1 MQSTVQLF
9 NTALARLG
17 GEQLDERISP
27 QEKDTLGMLC
37 ENLFPHVLD
46 LTLAAHAWSFAQR
59 RAVLVLVQVVDT
71 DHPYPYAYAL
81 PSDCVHALR
90 LDGCGSRCDA
100 GSYGWRPQS
109 AGALNRSPAYI
120 IEGDTL
126 RATVSSA
133 TLLYVQRVTDPRRW
147 PPTFA
152 DVLAWE
158 MAAELAS
165 AKLNDSRK
173 QQWAT
178 HNYELALERAIARD
192 CRSQNRFQP
201 VSGWQAARFGTAMP
215 QPERF

>member
-17 GEQLDERISP
+17 GEQLDDRISP
-27 QEKDTLGMLC
+27 QETDTLGTLC
-37 ENLFPHVLD
+37 DNLFPHVLD
-46 LTLAAHAWSFAQR
+46 LTLASHAWSFAQR
-59 RAVLVLVQVVDT
+59 RAVLALVQVVDT

-90 LDGCGSRCDA
+90 LDGL
-100 GSYGWRPQS
+100 
-109 AGALNRSPAYI
+109 GAPKRSPAYI

-126 RATVSSA
+126 RATVSGA

-152 DVLAWE
+152 DVLAWA

-173 QQWAT
+173 QQWARQT
-178 HNYELALERAIARD
+178 YDLALERAIARD
-192 CRSQNRFQP
+192 CRSQNKFQP
-201 VSGWQAARFGTAMP
+201 VSAWQAARFGTAMP

>member
-17 GEQLDERISP
+17 GEQLDDRISP
-27 QEKDTLGMLC
+27 QETDTLGTLC
-37 ENLFPHVLD
+37 DNLFPHVLD
-46 LTLAAHAWSFAQR
+46 LTLASHAWSFAQR
-59 RAVLVLVQVVDT
+59 RAVLALVQAVDT

-90 LDGCGSRCDA
+90 LDGL
-100 GSYGWRPQS
+100 
-109 AGALNRSPAYI
+109 GAPKRSPAYI

-126 RATVSSA
+126 RATVSGA

-152 DVLAWE
+152 DVLAWA

-173 QQWAT
+173 QQWARQT
-178 HNYELALERAIARD
+178 YDLALERAIARD
-192 CRSQNRFQP
+192 CRSQNKFQP
-201 VSGWQAARFGTAMP
+201 VSAWQVARFGTAMP